1 MDEQLVVIR
10 EYESI
15 TPAEMAKSILDAEGI
30 YAMIRNEYMSAI
42 YPVGAMPAQLVVREE
57 DAEWASAL
65 LTSMETR

>member
-15 TPAEMAKSILDAEGI
+15 TPAEMAKSILDAEG
-30 YAMIRNEYMSAI
+30 I